1 MRGSSSGKW
10 VSRAAA
16 TGSSRTYRGKTPVNW
31 YMGLALIL
39 VLGLF
44 SVGFARYEYAQT
56 ASNAK
61 PTTWYAGLSFVR
73 CGSQEADL
81 PASSSGAGVTT
92 PGSGVLAITLQNRSQ
107 ATLGRFVDSYP
118 GLTLTSSSFGYPGSK
133 VLRNG
138 DTCPAGTPDAGK
150 KGVVKVVYW
159 SNFSQSTGHSVSD
172 PSGLALTNGQLVT
185 VAFVPAGA
193 KVPKPPQSTITAV
206 LSAIGGS
213 PPTTTT
219 TTRPPK
225 ATTTTTT
232 ATTTTGKSATAKT
245 DPASTTS
252 SPTTSTTA
260 GQTSVTGTSNNGGGG
275 GAPPTTQD
283 TSSPTTTSPPPTS
296 TTSTPTTDT
305 TTTVPPTTTTTATT
319 TTG

>member
-1 MRGSSSGKW
+1 MRGSSTGKW

-39 VLGLF
+39 VLGLL

-56 ASNAK
+56 SSNAK

-73 CGSQEADL
+73 CGTQEATL
-81 PASSSGAGVTT
+81 PASSSGSGVTT
-92 PGSGVLAITLQNRSQ
+92 PGSGVLAITLRDRSQ
-107 ATLGRFVDSYP
+107 ATLGRFVDGYP
-118 GLTLTSSSFGYPGSK
+118 GLTLTSTSLGYPGAK
-133 VLRNG
+133 VLHNG
-138 DTCPAGTPDAGK
+138 DTCPAGTPYAGR

-172 PSGLALTNGQLVT
+172 PSSLALTNGQLVT
-185 VAFVPAGA
+185 AAFVPAGV

-219 TTRPPK
+219 TTRAP
-225 ATTTTTT
+225 AASTTTTTSK
-232 ATTTTGKSATAKT
+232 ATTTTGKTATS
-245 DPASTTS
+245 DPGTTTS
-252 SPTTSTTA
+252 SPTTTTS
-260 GQTSVTGTSNNGGGG
+260 GQTNTTSPSNGGGG
-275 GAPPTTQD
+275 TAPPTTQD
-283 TSSPTTTSPPPTS
+283 TS
-296 TTSTPTTDT
+296 
-305 TTTVPPTTTTTATT
+305 PPTTTTAPPDTTTTAPPDTTTTSSPTTTTTTT

>member
-1 MRGSSSGKW
+1 MRGSSTGKW

-56 ASNAK
+56 SSNAK

-73 CGSQEADL
+73 CGTQEADL
-81 PASSSGAGVTT
+81 PASSAGSGVTT

-107 ATLGRFVDSYP
+107 ATLGRFVDGYP
-118 GLTLTSSSFGYPGSK
+118 GLTLTSTELGYPGAK

-138 DTCPAGTPDAGK
+138 DTCPAGTPYAGK

-159 SNFSQSTGHSVSD
+159 SNFSQSTGHTVSN
-172 PSGLALTNGQLVT
+172 PSSLALTNGQLVT
-185 VAFVPAGA
+185 AAFVPAGV

-219 TTRPPK
+219 TTRPPV
-225 ATTTTTT
+225 ASTTTTTSK
-232 ATTTTGKSATAKT
+232 ATTTTGKTATS
-245 DPASTTS
+245 DPGTTTS
-252 SPTTSTTA
+252 SPPTSTTS
-260 GQTSVTGTSNNGGGG
+260 GQTNATNPANNGGGG
-275 GAPPTTQD
+275 GTAPPTTQD
-283 TSSPTTTSPPPTS
+283 TSPPTTQDTSPATTTTAPP
-296 TTSTPTTDT
+296 DT
-305 TTTVPPTTTTTATT
+305 TTTEAPTTTTT